1 MHFYPSK
8 QKKFMDI
15 QFSVGNGLAIKLGKK
30 SGSQI
35 LLDPRVADFISFTTH
50 AHADHLPQVI
60 VREPYCS
67 PETYELAK
75 LRNPEFEGHKMQ
87 HGKWQKFDDFRAK
100 LISSGH
106 ILGSSM
112 VFIETDGATILY
124 TGDFKLWPGLSSKP
138 VDIEHADIL
147 ITEAT
152 YGHPTYQLPHI
163 DSVRKEIIEFVNR
176 HRKNYA
182 VNLGGYPIGK
192 AQEAIKLLNMHD
204 IVPSVSESI
213 AKYCEV
219 YKNYGFK
226 LKFIQDGAD
235 VSVLPMHLI
244 SQMAHSGTDEM
255 NGSKNAVLTGWA
267 VSHSY
272 HNGVAAFP
280 LSDHCDFNQL
290 LAFVHAVDPKKVFTF
305 HGFERELA
313 KTIRDKLKIPAS
325 PLLPRSQKLLT
336 DF

>member
-1 MHFYPSK
+1 
-8 QKKFMDI
+8 
-15 QFSVGNGLAIKLGKK
+15 
-30 SGSQI
+30 
-35 LLDPRVADFISFTTH
+35 
-50 AHADHLPQVI
+50 
-60 VREPYCS
+60 
-67 PETYELAK
+67 
-75 LRNPEFEGHKMQ
+75 MQ
-87 HGKWQKFDDFRAK
+87 EGKWQKFDNFRAK

-106 ILGSSM
+106 VLGSSQ
-112 VFIETDGATILY
+112 VFIEANGTTILY

-138 VDIEHADIL
+138 IEVEHADVL

-163 DSVRKEIIEFVNR
+163 DSVRKDIIDFVNK
-176 HRKNYA
+176 HRKNNS

-204 IVPSVSESI
+204 IAPSVSESI
-213 AKYCEV
+213 AKYSEV
-219 YKNYGFK
+219 YKNFGFK
-226 LKFIQDGAD
+226 LKFIEDGAD

-244 SQMAHSGTDEM
+244 SQMSYNNEM

-267 VSHSY
+267 VSHNY

-290 LAFVHAVDPKKVFTF
+290 LAFVRAVEPKKVFTV
-305 HGFERELA
+305 HGFEREFA

-325 PLLPRSQKLLT
+325 PLLQRSQKLLT